1 MLRAGA
7 LDGFCG
13 VKQTNKPNT
22 YRHMKQT
29 LTTSQAAH
37 LLMQDDCA
45 KWSRAGAYALIEH
58 LEQLEEDCGM
68 DIEFDRV
75 ALRCDWHE
83 YGSAIEAADD
93 IYSEEFGEE
102 SEALEWLRERT
113 QVIEF
118 EGGVIVQLC

>member
-1 MLRAGA
+1 
-7 LDGFCG
+7 
-13 VKQTNKPNT
+13 
-22 YRHMKQT
+22 MKQT

-45 KWSRAGAYALIEH
+45 KWSYKGAHALIEH

-68 DIEFDRV
+68 EIEFDRV

-83 YGSAIEAADD
+83 YGSAIEAVGD
-93 IYSEEFGEE
+93 IYNEPPFEAEDD
-102 SEALEWLRERT
+102 ALEWLRERT

-118 EGGVIVQLC
+118 DGGVIVQLF

>member
-1 MLRAGA
+1 M
-7 LDGFCG
+7 DSFCG

-37 LLMQDDCA
+37 LLMHDDCA
-45 KWSRAGAYALIEH
+45 KWSCNGARALIEH

-68 DIEFDRV
+68 EIEFDRV
-75 ALRCDWHE
+75 AIRCEWHE
-83 YGSAIEAADD
+83 YTSAAEAADD
-93 IYSEEFGEE
+93 CCDRWFEGDE
-102 SEALEWLRERT
+102 SEREDAAMEWLRERT

-118 EGGVIVQLC
+118 DGGVIVQLF